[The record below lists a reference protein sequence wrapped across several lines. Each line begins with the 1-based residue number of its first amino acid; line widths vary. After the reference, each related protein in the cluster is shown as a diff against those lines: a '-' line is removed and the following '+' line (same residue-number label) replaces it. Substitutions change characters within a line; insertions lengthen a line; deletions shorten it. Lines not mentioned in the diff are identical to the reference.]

1 MPIQLDFSNVESRTF
16 FDQVPGGQYHCNIF
30 DVEMRK
36 TGPDSKV
43 PGSSMIVLVLS
54 VTDDKEVDGI
64 SNGVATRGN
73 IKGQRFWANY
83 PIMPESMWKL
93 QELLVRLGWP
103 ADAVTGKR
111 IEIEPNDLKGREVLV
126 SVEAT
131 TWRGRPSNNVTD
143 VFGAQMAQAVAAPAA
158 RQAAASGSRF

>member
-16 FDQVPGGQYHCNIF
+16 FDQVPGGQYRCNIF

-43 PGSSMIVLVLS
+43 PGSNMIVLVLACS
-54 VTDDKEVDGI
+54 EDREVDGI
-64 SNGVATRGN
+64 SNGMSTRGS

-103 ADAVTGKR
+103 ADAVTGKS
-111 IEIEPNDLKGREVLV
+111 IEIEPNELKGREVLIA
-126 SVEAT
+126 VEAT
-131 TWRGRPSNNVTD
+131 TWRGKPSNNVTD
-143 VFGAQMAQAVAAPAA
+143 VYGAQMAERLKAPATQ
-158 RQAAASGSRF
+158 QAAATGSRF